1 MSDDRLAHTHAS
13 ALHPT
18 HKSHS
23 CRAEQHFP
31 CSQAPER
38 WTSPDYWDQQAAA
51 VGCETCPHASACLL
65 RGLRLDTAYRRGE
78 DLYGVYGVYG
88 GVWFEPG
95 RLPGR
100 APQHTGRAAAAQE
113 RALAE
118 HVTAD
123 RVHRLW
129 ADRALN
135 NRSRRVA

>member
-23 CRAEQHFP
+23 CRAERHFP

-38 WTSPDYWDQQAAA
+38 WLSPDPCDQKAAA
-51 VGCETCPHASACLL
+51 AACETCPRASACLL
-65 RGLRLDTAYRRGE
+65 AGLRWDAAYRRGA

-95 RLPGR
+95 RMPAR
-100 APQHTGRAAAAQE
+100 APQHTGREAAALE
-113 RALAE
+113 RVLPE

-129 ADRALN
+129 ADMALN
-135 NRSRRVA
+135 DRSRRVA